1 MARWRPREGGKAKG
15 MDVEED
21 VERALSS
28 WRLHLA
34 TPESPCVEIMGTA
47 YPHGMV
53 EYMEVGGHGVG
64 GGIWSDLAQQEAA
77 RLRDGWVW
85 RGGGNLGRGRWG
97 WGRADTNTLVT
108 DALANGVQ
116 LRVATGGGG

>member
-53 EYMEVGGHGVG
+53 
-64 GGIWSDLAQQEAA
+64 I
-77 RLRDGWVW
+77 RLVLEDSLYLW
-85 RGGGNLGRGRWG
+85 NM
-97 WGRADTNTLVT
+97 
-108 DALANGVQ
+108 
-116 LRVATGGGG
+116 

>member
-47 YPHGMV
+47 YPHGM
-53 EYMEVGGHGVG
+53 
-64 GGIWSDLAQQEAA
+64 IWSDLAQQEAA